1 MSDTPAPA
9 AAPEIKRGLDGVVV
23 DTTAVS
29 KVMPDINALVYRGY
43 PVQDLAEKCTFEEVA
58 YLLWHDDLPTKSQL
72 DAFVKQERSLR
83 NISPELKKSIELYP
97 KKAHPMDTIRTAVS
111 FMGMEDAKMW
121 DRDPASN
128 LEKAMKILAKVPTCI
143 AYDYRCRKGLK
154 PIDPKPELS
163 MAENFF
169 HMCFGEVPHKDI
181 VKAFDVSLTLYAEH
195 SFNASTFTARV
206 VTSTMADIYGAITAG
221 IASLKGPL
229 HGGANEEVMY
239 MLKEVNDPAKAEAW
253 MLDAI
258 AQKKKIMGFGH
269 RVYKRGDSRAPTMN
283 KYGKLVAQLKNEP
296 KWHAISEIL
305 EKTMIREKNI
315 HPNLDFPA
323 GPAYFLMGFD
333 IDMFTPIFVM
343 SRVTGWS
350 AHIFEQTANNRLIR
364 PLSQYTGLGERKVET
379 LAERA

>member
-1 MSDTPAPA
+1 MADTA
-9 AAPEIKRGLDGVVV
+9 AGAPEIKRGLDGVVV

-58 YLLWHDDLPTKSQL
+58 YLLWHDDLPTKAQL
-72 DAFVKQERSLR
+72 AEFTKQERSLR
-83 NISPELKKSIELYP
+83 TISPELKKAIELYP
-97 KKAHPMDTIRTAVS
+97 KKAHPMDTIRTSVS
-111 FMGMEDAKMW
+111 FMGMEDPKMW
-121 DRDPASN
+121 DRDPAAN
-128 LEKAMKILAKVPTCI
+128 LEKAMKILAKVPTAI

-169 HMCFGEVPHKDI
+169 HMCFGEVPHKDV

-239 MLKEVNDPAKAEAW
+239 MLKDVGEASKAEAW
-253 MLDAI
+253 MMDAL
-258 AQKKKIMGFGH
+258 ATKKKIMGFGH

-283 KYGKLVAQLKNEP
+283 KYGKLVAQLKGEP

-323 GPAYFLMGFD
+323 GPAYYLMGFD

-364 PLSQYTGLGERKVET
+364 PLSSYTGQTERKVKT
-379 LAERA
+379 LSER